1 MIRNSRI
8 HPSFPKIFTSS
19 KPFQFYLRNSFFVHL
34 ILVVSTLITGE
45 IALNISDKLKEKNIE
60 LVQASVRVDMVA
72 MPKHTLKELQN
83 LSSGTEEAKKEEG
96 PTPEELKAQEL
107 KEANDKK
114 LEEARAQEKEE
125 LALLEAKK
133 EKELSEAKESQKK
146 KQDFKDMLKK
156 LSEKKV
162 ENKDEAVAKTDKGL
176 YGKEKTALK
185 ELVLAGNKVS
195 QGVSI
200 YGSGNT
206 QNMTAFQAYIAKLPE
221 FVRPHWRLPSFLLQ
235 KGLKCRVRVWLN
247 LDGTLKRA
255 EIYQSSGDTEYDHR
269 AIQAVERAA
278 PFPKLSEEFGL
289 RAQNGD
295 VLLGFPL

>member
-1 MIRNSRI
+1 MIHNSRI
-8 HPSFPKIFTSS
+8 EPSFPKILKDS
-19 KPFQFYLRNSFFVHL
+19 KPFQFYLRNSFAIHL
-34 ILVVSTLITGE
+34 AIVALSLITGKV
-45 IALNISDKLKEKNIE
+45 AFNISENLKEKNLE
-60 LVQASVRVDMVA
+60 LVEASVRVDMVA

-96 PTPEELKAQEL
+96 PSAEEVANEKALKEAEEKALADAKAQE
-107 KEANDKK
+107 A
-114 LEEARAQEKEE
+114 EE

-133 EKELSEAKESQKK
+133 QKEEKK
-146 KQDFKDMLKK
+146 KQDFKEMLKK
-156 LSEKKV
+156 LSEKKIDA
-162 ENKDEAVAKTDKGL
+162 KDSAVAKTEKGL
-176 YGKEKTALK
+176 YGKQSTALK

-206 QNMTAFQAYIAKLPE
+206 QNMTAFQVYIAKLPE
-221 FVRPHWRLPSFLLQ
+221 FVRPHWRLPSFLLN

-255 EIYQSSGDTEYDHR
+255 EIYQSSGDNEYDHR

-278 PFPKLSEEFGL
+278 PFPKLSEEYGA
-289 RAQNGD
+289 RALNGD
-295 VLLGFPL
+295 ILLGFPL